1 MIANKKE
8 LIIGLM
14 SGTSVDGIDAALVEF
29 DSVNSLNVIETE
41 FTPYSD
47 NLKLKINKLA
57 LSNKRLNKS
66 DYLELDN
73 ELAESYAN
81 ASLSLLKKA
90 SHTEKQVSAIANHG
104 QTIRHEPNADEPYS
118 LQLGNGQL
126 IADRTG
132 IKTISNFRQK
142 DISLGGQG
150 APLMPAFHQSVF
162 KQGDENVIILNIGG
176 IANITDLRDEVVGF
190 DTGPG
195 NTLIDQWIKKSMG
208 LAFDKNGNWAKSGT
222 VQKDLLSL
230 CLQDSYFKQPF
241 PKSTGPDFFNLKWFE
256 NTIGDLQNYAPKDLQ
271 ATLLEMT
278 VESIALAIDD
288 IKMQEGDIYICGG
301 GAHNT
306 EMLNRLQ
313 LRLKQFNISTTDE
326 LGIPADWVESVGFA
340 WLGYCYLDNI
350 PSNLPNVTGASE
362 YAVLGESHSPKVT

>member
-1 MIANKKE
+1 VIANKKE

-150 APLMPAFHQSVF
+150 APLMPAFHQSIF

-340 WLGYCYLDNI
+340 WLGYCYLHNI

>member
-1 MIANKKE
+1 
-8 LIIGLM
+8 M

-150 APLMPAFHQSVF
+150 APLMPAFHQSIF

-256 NTIGDLQNYAPKDLQ
+256 NTIGNLQNYAPKDLQ

-326 LGIPADWVESVGFA
+326 LGIPVDWVESVGFA
-340 WLGYCYLDNI
+340 WLGYCYLHNI
-350 PSNLPNVTGASE
+350 PSNLPKVTGASE
-362 YAVLGESHSPKVT
+362 YAVLGESHLAKVI

>member
-150 APLMPAFHQSVF
+150 APLMPAFHQSIF

-340 WLGYCYLDNI
+340 WLGYCYLHNI